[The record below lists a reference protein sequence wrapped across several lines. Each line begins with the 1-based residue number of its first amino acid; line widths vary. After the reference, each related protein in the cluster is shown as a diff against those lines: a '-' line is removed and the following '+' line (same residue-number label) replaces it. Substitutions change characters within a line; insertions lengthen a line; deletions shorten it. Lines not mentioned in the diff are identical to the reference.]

1 MMREE
6 QKKDMR
12 PLRPRRTHF
21 IVTVLG
27 DSLSSQNKDTYC
39 AEFFFKELSS
49 YDRHFCINNPKI
61 QPFYE
66 GEGLNFR
73 VTYEG
78 SIKG

>member
-1 MMREE
+1 
-6 QKKDMR
+6 MR

-27 DSLSSQNKDTYC
+27 SLGSQNKDTYILRRV
-39 AEFFFKELSS
+39 FFKELSS
-49 YDRHFCINNPKI
+49 YDRPFCINNPKI